1 MEIGHFYYID
11 DQYFKDF
18 PDPYL
23 MQNKEKVNGQLHDR
37 PCFYAFQDSNTQ
49 LFWMIPFSSQ
59 VSKFKGFII
68 RKCKSTIGAIQLFL
82 EKYLVMRRLF

>member
-18 PDPYL
+18 PDSYL

-59 VSKFKGFII
+59 TTNEGMQMSRCRSADFNGSSN
-68 RKCKSTIGAIQLFL
+68 R
-82 EKYLVMRRLF
+82 